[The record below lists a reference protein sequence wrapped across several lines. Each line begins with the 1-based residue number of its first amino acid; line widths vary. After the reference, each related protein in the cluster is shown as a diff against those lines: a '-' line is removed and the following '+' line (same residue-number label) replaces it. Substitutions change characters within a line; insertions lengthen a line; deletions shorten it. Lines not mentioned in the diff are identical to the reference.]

1 MAQRVAERMAH
12 EARLDA
18 KFTSAATSADELGHP
33 MDRRAGQAL
42 QTRGYRTAQHRAHR
56 ISADEIRQADLVV
69 AMEQIHIDKMRQLV
83 PDANNLV
90 LITDFDPSAQPG
102 SGIDDP
108 WWGAASGFDATLDEL
123 ERAIPGLL
131 AWIRDRTEQSQS

>member
-1 MAQRVAERMAH
+1 MAY
-12 EARLDA
+12 EAGLNAR
-18 KFTSAATSADELGHP
+18 FTSAATSADELGHP

-42 QTRGYRTAQHRAHR
+42 QARGYRASGHRAHR
-56 ISADEIRQADLVV
+56 ICADEIRQADLVV

-83 PDANNLV
+83 PNANNLV

-108 WWGAASGFDATLDEL
+108 WWGPASAFDATLDEL
-123 ERAIPGLL
+123 EQAMPGLMG
-131 AWIRDRTEQSQS
+131 WIRDRAG